1 MTDPDQATPA
11 FGIPVVQL
19 PPDLPRAKPARAARF
34 VASALIL
41 LSTAVALLTA
51 WQSWRSYWL
60 VRDVYSVVPTVTEEQ
75 LRVATERTNILSYAW
90 LAGVALS
97 GIAFLAWLWRARI
110 NSARICDAP
119 QRLRIRWAVLAWVI
133 PIGNLWLPQMVL
145 GDVWRASRPDT
156 PARGGDLRKVP
167 PSKLI
172 AIWWALFV
180 LMHAVDLFAVNLLTR
195 DSSVATFESVFF
207 ANSISGAL
215 AVLTALTILVVM
227 RRVDRW
233 QDDREMIR

>member
-1 MTDPDQATPA
+1 MTDPDQATPPL
-11 FGIPVVQL
+11 GIKAVQL
-19 PPDLPRAKPARAARF
+19 PPELPHARPARAARF

-41 LSTAVALLTA
+41 ATTAVALLAA
-51 WQSWRSYWL
+51 WQAWRSYWL
-60 VRDVYSVVPTVTEEQ
+60 VRDVFSAIPTVTDEQ
-75 LRVATERTNILSYAW
+75 LKVAADRSTLLSYAW
-90 LAGVALS
+90 LAGVVLS

-119 QRLRIRWAVLAWVI
+119 QRLRIRWSVLAWFV

-167 PSKLI
+167 ASKLI

-180 LMHAVDLFAVNLLTR
+180 VMHGVDLFAVNLLTR
-195 DSSVATFESVFF
+195 DSSVATFESVFY
-207 ANSISGAL
+207 ANSLSGGL
-215 AVLTALTILVVM
+215 AVLTALAALVLM